1 MLAKLWKKVLFAICI
16 IACLFNITHK
26 LVNRHSLKENLQSVN
41 DGETIFDLS
50 GKDSSTSSDSFN
62 SGSTNST
69 NTASNSGDNSAAN
82 GDANSDGNGTDTD
95 SSKAKKKNTKHIVE
109 YDDDGNVIDEYD
121 VLVDASDNKSGNA
134 SQDDSDR
141 EENGSSRD
149 GDSSDN
155 NRNFDFSNAVT
166 NAKDKIKNAN
176 VNIDVEPVEAEETYE
191 DIPVYDENNPQRN
204 NGENANY
211 VYKWRDYFSIFKSD
225 N

>member
-62 SGSTNST
+62 SSSINS
-69 NTASNSGDNSAAN
+69 NDSASTASNSG
-82 GDANSDGNGTDTD
+82 ANSDGNGTD

-121 VLVDASDNKSGNA
+121 VLVDASDNASGSA
-134 SQDDSDR
+134 SQDDSDG
-141 EENGSSRD
+141 EESGSSRD
-149 GDSSDN
+149 GDSGN
-155 NRNFDFSNAVT
+155 NNGSFDFSNAVT

-191 DIPVYDENNPQRN
+191 DIPVYDEKDPQRN